1 MKPTI
6 LFVYPNEFNPQ
17 LGGIERVT
25 DLLTKELIER
35 GYDVKYL
42 NVVKSGIEY
51 KFPAPVFYFPSQ
63 MVKDPINTV
72 FYKQFLKEQKIDI
85 VVNQDVCSR

>member
-72 FYKQFLKEQKIDI
+72 FRHKNRISFNLSCTKGSCCI
-85 VVNQDVCSR
+85 C